1 MLINFNAKSFFM
13 RILFLFLRA
22 KLRIRL
28 KYLYLHKPPKLI
40 SMNKNI
46 VGEKI
51 RTLCTDKNI
60 SKEEL
65 SERCTLTIAQIEL
78 IENSDTVPS
87 LSPLIKIARALGVR
101 LGTFLD
107 DSYELGPIIHR
118 QTEAQQPA
126 TFSSQLSNANSHLD
140 FYSLAASKTGRH
152 MEPFLIDIK
161 PSITHKPILSSHEGE
176 EFIFVL
182 QGTIKINYG
191 KEVHTLHKGDSI
203 YYDSIVDHLVS
214 AIDDQPAQILAVVYT
229 PF

>member
-1 MLINFNAKSFFM
+1 MK
-13 RILFLFLRA
+13 
-22 KLRIRL
+22 
-28 KYLYLHKPPKLI
+28 
-40 SMNKNI
+40 KNI

-51 RTLCTDKNI
+51 STLCVDKNI
-60 SKEEL
+60 SKEQLAERSGL
-65 SERCTLTIAQIEL
+65 SVAQIEL

-107 DSYELGPIIHR
+107 DSAELGPVIHR
-118 QTEAQQPA
+118 QVEASEAA
-126 TFSSQLSNANSHLD
+126 TFSSQLSTANSHLD
-140 FYSLAASKTGRH
+140 FFSLAARKTGRH

-161 PSITHKPILSSHEGE
+161 PSSTYEPILSSHEGE

-182 QGTIKINYG
+182 SGSVKINYG
-191 KEVHTLHKGDSI
+191 KETHILHKGESI

-214 AIDDQPAQILAVVYT
+214 AVDDEPAQIVAVVYT

>member
-1 MLINFNAKSFFM
+1 MQ
-13 RILFLFLRA
+13 
-22 KLRIRL
+22 
-28 KYLYLHKPPKLI
+28 
-40 SMNKNI
+40 KNI
-46 VGEKI
+46 VGDKI
-51 RTLCTDKNI
+51 STLCADKNI

-65 SERCTLTIAQIEL
+65 AERSGLTVTQIEI

-107 DSYELGPIIHR
+107 DSNELGPVIHR
-118 QTEAQQPA
+118 QAEVQQPA
-126 TFSSQLSNANSHLD
+126 TFSSQLSTANSHLD
-140 FYSLAASKTGRH
+140 FFSLAARKMGRH

-161 PSITHKPILSSHEGE
+161 PSPTHEPILSSHEGE

-182 QGTIKINYG
+182 QGSVKINYG
-191 KEVHTLHKGDSI
+191 KREHVLHKGDSI

-214 AIDDQPAQILAVVYT
+214 AVEDEPAQILAVVYT